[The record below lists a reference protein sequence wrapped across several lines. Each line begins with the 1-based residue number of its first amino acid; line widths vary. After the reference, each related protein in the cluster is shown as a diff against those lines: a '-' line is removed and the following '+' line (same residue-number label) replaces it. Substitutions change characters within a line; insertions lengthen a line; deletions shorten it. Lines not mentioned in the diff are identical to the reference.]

1 MHPERFERP
10 TYGTGIRR
18 SIQLSYG
25 CIEEE
30 WVLRKILEYTSI
42 KGFLR
47 GIEESRAF
55 PFGKGIFSSKG
66 HFLSSKGKVV
76 QEENFSFQ
84 KEDPVRVIQA
94 VHFFLA
100 LI

>member
-1 MHPERFERP
+1 VHPERFERP

-42 KGFLR
+42 KGFLP

-55 PFGKGIFSSKG
+55 GFGKRF
-66 HFLSSKGKVV
+66 F
-76 QEENFSFQ
+76 FQ
-84 KEDPVRVIQA
+84 RPFFVIQREG
-94 VHFFLA
+94 FSGG
-100 LI
+100 

>member
-25 CIEEE
+25 CVEED
-30 WVLRKILEYTSI
+30 WIFRKILEYTSI
-42 KGFLR
+42 KGFLP
-47 GIEESRAF
+47 GIEESRVF

-66 HFLSSKGKVV
+66 HILLSKGKVG
-76 QEENFSFQ
+76 QEGDFSFP
-84 KEDPVRVIQA
+84 KEDPVRVI
-94 VHFFLA
+94 
-100 LI
+100 